1 MPRPRRQQEPAPLL
15 TPRPQTRSEEPEA
28 SAVSICIFME
38 SGHTFTFHGCTIRV
52 DNESV
57 LVFSYIAMSDGKPKT
72 ATFSKF
78 NIVGFSIH

>member
-1 MPRPRRQQEPAPLL
+1 
-15 TPRPQTRSEEPEA
+15 
-28 SAVSICIFME
+28 ME